1 MDLTEL
7 IFMAALVGA
16 TTLAAFA
23 AAKVLSPA
31 AAAGS
36 LLQGLRALLDWAGM
50 FAIFLAAN
58 LILGAAVILLIRALT
73 PRFVALYALENVP
86 ILILSG
92 AQAFVFQA
100 WWRRESTL

>member
-23 AAKVLSPA
+23 AAKALSPQTV
-31 AAAGS
+31 AGS
-36 LLQGLRALLDWAGM
+36 ILQALRALLDWAGM

-58 LILGAAVILLIRALT
+58 LMLGAAVILMIRALT
-73 PRFVALYALENVP
+73 PRFVALYTLENLLM
-86 ILILSG
+86 LILSA

-100 WWRRESTL
+100 WWRRE

>member
-7 IFMAALVGA
+7 IFMAALVGS

-23 AAKVLSPA
+23 AAKALSPPA
-31 AAAGS
+31 VAGS
-36 LLQGLRALLDWAGM
+36 VFQALKALLDWAGL

-58 LILGAAVILLIRALT
+58 LMLGAAAILLIRALT
-73 PRFVALYALENVP
+73 PRFVALYVLENLLM
-86 ILILSG
+86 LILSA

-100 WWRRESTL
+100 WWNRD